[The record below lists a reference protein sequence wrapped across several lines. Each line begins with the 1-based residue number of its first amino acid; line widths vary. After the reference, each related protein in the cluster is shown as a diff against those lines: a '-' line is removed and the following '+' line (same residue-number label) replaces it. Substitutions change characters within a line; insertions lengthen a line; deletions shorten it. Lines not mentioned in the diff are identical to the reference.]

1 MALKRTSEVVAISF
15 GLNESAPNTFTQE
28 QIDLTLSPLD
38 LEVFVVVAVDL
49 DPSAPEVIPATRC
62 GSFATLTKSSQT
74 SYKSLSNSNTVAT
87 ARRDAITDAASGV
100 GSFQHSSL
108 DSPVAMLDYVDIIAT
123 NNFFVAIQGDNNSIP
138 MSLNGRLWGYR
149 ARADAATYAAL
160 TQSEILSA

>member
-1 MALKRTSEVVAISF
+1 MALKPTSEVVAISF
-15 GLNESAPNTFTQE
+15 GLNESAANTFTQQ

-49 DPSAPEVIPATRC
+49 DPSAPSVIANTRTA
-62 GSFATLTKSSQT
+62 SFATLTKTNQT

-87 ARRDAITDAASGV
+87 ARRDAVSDPASGV
-100 GSFQHSSL
+100 GAFQHSSL
-108 DSPVAMLDYVDIIAT
+108 DSPVARLDYVDIIAT
-123 NNFFVAIQGDNNSIP
+123 NNFFIAIQGDNNTIA
-138 MSLNGRLWGYR
+138 MSLNGRVWGYR